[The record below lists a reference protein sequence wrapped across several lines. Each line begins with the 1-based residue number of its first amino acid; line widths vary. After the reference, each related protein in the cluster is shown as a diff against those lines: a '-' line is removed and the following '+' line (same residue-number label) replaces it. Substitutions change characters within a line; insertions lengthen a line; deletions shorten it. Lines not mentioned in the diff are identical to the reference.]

1 MVYLKSIDA
10 IGFKSFADQT
20 NVQFDKGVTAI
31 VGPNGSGK
39 SNITDAIKWV
49 LGEQSAKSLRGSK
62 MEDIIFSGAEHRKAQ
77 NYAEVQLRLD
87 NHSKKLSVDENEVIV
102 TRRLYRSGES
112 EYYINNDRARLKD
125 IADLFLDSGLG
136 KEAYSIISQGR
147 VDEILNAKPIDR
159 RQIIEESAGVLK
171 YKKRKAESLNKLDQT
186 EDNLTR
192 VEDILY
198 DLEGRVE
205 PLKEEA
211 AIAKEYKTLSHQMKH
226 SDIVVTVHDIDQ
238 YTNDNRQ
245 LDQRLN
251 DLQGQQANKEADKQR
266 LSQQIQQYKGQR
278 HQLDNDVESL
288 NYQLVKA
295 TEAFEK

>member
-1 MVYLKSIDA
+1 M
-10 IGFKSFADQT
+10 
-20 NVQFDKGVTAI
+20 
-31 VGPNGSGK
+31 
-39 SNITDAIKWV
+39 
-49 LGEQSAKSLRGSK
+49 
-62 MEDIIFSGAEHRKAQ
+62 
-77 NYAEVQLRLD
+77 
-87 NHSKKLSVDENEVIV
+87 
-102 TRRLYRSGES
+102 
-112 EYYINNDRARLKD
+112 
-125 IADLFLDSGLG
+125 
-136 KEAYSIISQGR
+136 
-147 VDEILNAKPIDR
+147 DEILNAKPIDR

-171 YKKRKAESLNKLDQT
+171 YKNVKAESLNKLDQT

-198 DLEGRVE
+198 DLEGHRTS
-205 PLKEEA
+205 KEEA

-266 LSQQIQQYKGQR
+266 LSQQIQQYKGKR

-295 TEAFEK
+295 TEAFEKYTGQLNVLEERKKNQSETNARYEEEQENLIELFRKYIK